1 MSALGAGMDC
11 AITRSWEAG
20 KPIVVSMPD
29 GSVMMIVPDVF
40 VVEAAANGVTLRTD
54 EGHGVIRTDGRTAWL
69 YQVTPDLA
77 CDLIKH
83 WFSAAGMTGA

>member
-29 GSVMMIVPDVF
+29 GSVVLIVPDVS
-40 VVEAAANGVTLRTD
+40 VVEAVANGHDLPRGESMRVTH
-54 EGHGVIRTDGRTAWL
+54 ENGRTAWL
-69 YQVTPDLA
+69 YRVTPDLA
-77 CDLIKH
+77 CDLIEN
-83 WFSAAGMTGA
+83 WFSRA